1 MTTLRNKW
9 RKRMDI
15 NELKKKML
23 KAPRW
28 IKIIVVGLYHEAKY
42 IKGLPKIKRDL
53 AEYEAL
59 NKRKNFVY
67 KKKYRWFIDES
78 TEAAG
83 TISSYYWQ
91 DLWAASKI
99 IENRPKIHYDI
110 GSRIDGFIAHLQAA
124 KIQTNLIDIRPL
136 NNTLPYVG
144 FTQADATSLKGI
156 PDNSISSISALCS
169 LEHFGLGRYG
179 DPVDPEACFK
189 AFKAIQRVLEGG
201 GYCYISVP
209 IGREHVEFNAHRIF
223 YAQTI
228 IDAFSE
234 CELVDFSCT
243 SIEQETRL
251 IHTGNIHQFDK
262 EADNKGIRFG
272 LFEFVKK

>member
-1 MTTLRNKW
+1 
-9 RKRMDI
+9 
-15 NELKKKML
+15 ML
-23 KAPRW
+23 KNKLKEKVKKAPLGIRLLAS
-28 IKIIVVGLYHEAKY
+28 GAYHEAKY

-53 AEYEAL
+53 RKYESL
-59 NKRKNFVY
+59 NKRKSFAY
-67 KKKYRWFIDES
+67 KKKYRWFIDDSAKE
-78 TEAAG
+78 AG
-83 TISSYYWQ
+83 TASEYYWQ

-99 IENRPKIHYDI
+99 IENKPKVHYDI

-189 AFKAIQRVLEGG
+189 AFQSIQRVLEGG
-201 GYCYISVP
+201 GGVLLY
-209 IGREHVEFNAHRIF
+209 
-223 YAQTI
+223 
-228 IDAFSE
+228 FSSDWQGT
-234 CELVDFSCT
+234 C
-243 SIEQETRL
+243 
-251 IHTGNIHQFDK
+251 
-262 EADNKGIRFG
+262 GI
-272 LFEFVKK
+272 

>member
-1 MTTLRNKW
+1 MF
-9 RKRMDI
+9 I
-15 NELKKKML
+15 EVLKERIK

-28 IKIIVVGLYHEAKY
+28 IRVSTIGIYHEVKY

-53 AEYEAL
+53 AKYESL
-59 NKRKNFVY
+59 NKRKNFAY

-78 TEAAG
+78 AEAAG
-83 TISSYYWQ
+83 TTSPYYWQ

-99 IENRPKIHYDI
+99 IENHSKIHYDI

-136 NNTLPYVG
+136 KNTLPYVG

-156 PDNSISSISALCS
+156 PDDSVSSISALCS

-179 DPVDPEACFK
+179 DPIDPEACFK
-189 AFKAIQRVLEGG
+189 AFQSIQRVLERG

-234 CELVDFSCT
+234 CELVEFSCNT
-243 SIEQETRL
+243 LEREMKLMRVKD
-251 IHTGNIHQFDK
+251 IHQFDK
-262 EADNKGIRFG
+262 EEDNRGVRFG
-272 LFEFVKK
+272 LFMFVKK

>member
-1 MTTLRNKW
+1 
-9 RKRMDI
+9 
-15 NELKKKML
+15 ML
-23 KAPRW
+23 KNKLKEKVKKTPVWLQILVTSAYRE
-28 IKIIVVGLYHEAKY
+28 VKY
-42 IKGLPKIKRDL
+42 IQGLPKIKKDL
-53 AEYEAL
+53 MKYESL

-78 TEAAG
+78 VEAAG
-83 TISSYYWQ
+83 TTSSYYWQ
-91 DLWAASKI
+91 DLWAAAKI
-99 IENRPKIHYDI
+99 IENRPKVHYDI
-110 GSRIDGFIAHLQAA
+110 GSRIDGFIAHLQAS

-179 DPVDPEACFK
+179 DPIDPEACFK
-189 AFKAIQRVLEGG
+189 AFQSIQRVLEGG

-234 CELVDFSCT
+234 CELVEFFCNTLEREMKLVRVKD
-243 SIEQETRL
+243 
-251 IHTGNIHQFDK
+251 IHQFDK
-262 EADNKGIRFG
+262 EADNRGCRFG
-272 LFEFVKK
+272 LFMFMKK